1 MPYSIKPRDVE
12 EYGLLSFAKK
22 MSNKYRKSSIRQV
35 TS

>member
-1 MPYSIKPRDVE
+1 MPSSIKPRDVK

-22 MSNKYRKSSIRQV
+22 MSNKYRKISVRQV